1 MKKRLLSILL
11 AVVLVLSLLP
21 VISVFAASYDLIIC
35 GIEVTDANKDNI
47 LGDGKFSYNPTANKL
62 TVKGSYNGNGIIIE
76 NRIDGLTIETYG
88 SDQCSLTSYD
98 DDVIDCYNTDTTIAY
113 ANLSLMSYGS
123 STNDSAIYF
132 GAPSDGPVKTLTIK
146 DSKIY
151 ANADMT
157 ICGGN
162 KSALK
167 VVNSEITVAST
178 AEGISGF
185 EHGFTLEKCYLSKPD
200 GGQIVDGAVMEAD
213 GFTVAKYPLIKRGTP
228 YDLWIDGFRVDSV
241 NCSNVLGDGR
251 FSYDDTYKTLTVKKG
266 PAGPEQ
272 YSFSSNVPVI
282 LNRIDGL
289 TVTTDPYD
297 DNQITLQSN
306 AEAVI
311 ESINADLNINGAN
324 LKLIVKNNNNACVYM
339 DATSVKKTLS
349 IEYSDLVLKGDYG
362 LAGETTAALLIN
374 ESTVDADN
382 NKGGVCSFYKG
393 IQLQNC
399 AISVPEK
406 GYIDSSSGEIRD
418 EATHDL
424 ALHVLIEPTY
434 GFKVGGKEVTKGN
447 ASDILGDGAF
457 SYDDDSR
464 TLTIKGSY
472 KGSVPAVNNLWV
484 SNLHINIAN
493 DVTLE
498 NTSGNDPVLRLRRH
512 TILEGSGKLT
522 LKADS
527 GFGIYAFNEEA
538 EYKTRVIL
546 KNVDLTVNA
555 KYGIYAGNSGKP
567 TLEITESE
575 VKVNATEEGIVGF
588 TEITL
593 TSCGILNPAGGKIEN
608 GAIVKADGSKAL
620 NVVIGLGSSSLYDL
634 WIKNE
639 QVSDFN
645 KDALA
650 GGAAVY
656 DPATKTLTVKG
667 DIKTGAGPAIRSAID
682 GLTVKMDKDAVLASE
697 VDGTA
702 LRFEASATITGSGK
716 LSTAQCNTAIDV
728 TAGTLTIDNANINA
742 AGGYLGIIGNTTADL
757 VIKNSTVSA
766 SGGNQAIGSFKSI
779 TLDNCR
785 IETPADG
792 KVEGGNIVS
801 GGATAKSVVIV
812 PGTPAPVTEYDLC
825 VDHEW
830 VTSKNAS
837 DILGNGVFA
846 FDEASKTLT
855 ISGDYSFHTTVHD
868 HGANHG
874 IISKIDGLTIKVAKD
889 STLSNAYV
897 VFSVNGNT
905 TVTGPGKLTMP
916 STTCDFNVNG
926 LGTPITLTIQNAS
939 LVLDSQIL
947 GNKDESLVIKNS
959 NILPGQYAASK
970 VLGFKSIELIGCEL
984 VKPAGAKIVDGTIK
998 VGDDIAEG
1006 IEIKAT
1012 GAQVNPFV
1020 DVKESDYFYDAVLWA
1035 YYHTPQVTNGLDA
1048 THFGPHATCTRGQ
1061 IVTFLWRALGEP
1073 APTLTVNPFVD
1084 VKESDY
1090 YYKAVLWAVE
1100 KGVTKGTDATHFA
1113 PNAYCKREHAVA
1125 FLYRAAGEPSYTMTS
1140 NPFVDVKSGAYYY
1153 DAVLWAV
1160 EKNITKGMDET
1171 HFGPENSCERSQ
1183 IVTFLYRFMNP

>member
-200 GGQIVDGAVMEAD
+200 GGQIVDGAIMEAD
-213 GFTVAKYPLIKRGTP
+213 GVTVAKYPLIKRGTP

-272 YSFSSNVPVI
+272 YRFSSNVPVI

-289 TVTTDPYD
+289 TVTTDPSD
-297 DNQITLQSN
+297 ENRFTLQSN
-306 AEAVI
+306 GEAVI
-311 ESINADLNINGAN
+311 ESVNADLNINGAN
-324 LKLIVKNNNNACVYM
+324 LTLISKNANNAGVYM
-339 DATSVKKTLS
+339 TVTGSKKTLS

-464 TLTIKGSY
+464 TLTIKGNY

-620 NVVIGLGSSSLYDL
+620 NVVIGLGSSTLYDL

-757 VIKNSTVSA
+757 VIKNSTVNA
-766 SGGNQAIGSFKSI
+766 AGGNQAIGSFKSI
-779 TLDNCR
+779 TLDNCH

-792 KVEGGNIVS
+792 KVEGGSIVS
-801 GGATAKSVVIV
+801 GGATAKNV
-812 PGTPAPVTEYDLC
+812 L
-825 VDHEW
+825 
-830 VTSKNAS
+830 
-837 DILGNGVFA
+837 L
-846 FDEASKTLT
+846 L
-855 ISGDYSFHTTVHD
+855 
-868 HGANHG
+868 
-874 IISKIDGLTIKVAKD
+874 
-889 STLSNAYV
+889 
-897 VFSVNGNT
+897 
-905 TVTGPGKLTMP
+905 PGK
-916 STTCDFNVNG
+916 
-926 LGTPITLTIQNAS
+926 
-939 LVLDSQIL
+939 
-947 GNKDESLVIKNS
+947 
-959 NILPGQYAASK
+959 PG
-970 VLGFKSIELIGCEL
+970 EL
-984 VKPAGAKIVDGTIK
+984 V
-998 VGDDIAEG
+998 EL
-1006 IEIKAT
+1006 
-1012 GAQVNPFV
+1012 VNPFV
-1020 DVKESDYFYDAVLWA
+1020 DVQKTDYFYDAVLWA
-1035 YYHTPQVTNGLDA
+1035 YYHTPQVTNGLDV

>member
-1 MKKRLLSILL
+1 M
-11 AVVLVLSLLP
+11 
-21 VISVFAASYDLIIC
+21 
-35 GIEVTDANKDNI
+35 
-47 LGDGKFSYNPTANKL
+47 
-62 TVKGSYNGNGIIIE
+62 
-76 NRIDGLTIETYG
+76 
-88 SDQCSLTSYD
+88 
-98 DDVIDCYNTDTTIAY
+98 
-113 ANLSLMSYGS
+113 
-123 STNDSAIYF
+123 
-132 GAPSDGPVKTLTIK
+132 
-146 DSKIY
+146 
-151 ANADMT
+151 
-157 ICGGN
+157 
-162 KSALK
+162 
-167 VVNSEITVAST
+167 
-178 AEGISGF
+178 
-185 EHGFTLEKCYLSKPD
+185 
-200 GGQIVDGAVMEAD
+200 
-213 GFTVAKYPLIKRGTP
+213 
-228 YDLWIDGFRVDSV
+228 
-241 NCSNVLGDGR
+241 
-251 FSYDDTYKTLTVKKG
+251 
-266 PAGPEQ
+266 
-272 YSFSSNVPVI
+272 
-282 LNRIDGL
+282 
-289 TVTTDPYD
+289 
-297 DNQITLQSN
+297 
-306 AEAVI
+306 
-311 ESINADLNINGAN
+311 
-324 LKLIVKNNNNACVYM
+324 
-339 DATSVKKTLS
+339 
-349 IEYSDLVLKGDYG
+349 
-362 LAGETTAALLIN
+362 
-374 ESTVDADN
+374 
-382 NKGGVCSFYKG
+382 
-393 IQLQNC
+393 
-399 AISVPEK
+399 PEK

-620 NVVIGLGSSSLYDL
+620 NVVIGLGSSTLYDL

-757 VIKNSTVSA
+757 VIKNSTVNA
-766 SGGNQAIGSFKSI
+766 AGGNQAIGSFKSI
-779 TLDNCR
+779 TLDNCH

-792 KVEGGNIVS
+792 KVEGGSIVS
-801 GGATAKSVVIV
+801 GGATAKNV
-812 PGTPAPVTEYDLC
+812 L
-825 VDHEW
+825 
-830 VTSKNAS
+830 
-837 DILGNGVFA
+837 L
-846 FDEASKTLT
+846 L
-855 ISGDYSFHTTVHD
+855 
-868 HGANHG
+868 
-874 IISKIDGLTIKVAKD
+874 
-889 STLSNAYV
+889 
-897 VFSVNGNT
+897 
-905 TVTGPGKLTMP
+905 PGK
-916 STTCDFNVNG
+916 
-926 LGTPITLTIQNAS
+926 
-939 LVLDSQIL
+939 
-947 GNKDESLVIKNS
+947 
-959 NILPGQYAASK
+959 PG
-970 VLGFKSIELIGCEL
+970 EL
-984 VKPAGAKIVDGTIK
+984 V
-998 VGDDIAEG
+998 EL
-1006 IEIKAT
+1006 
-1012 GAQVNPFV
+1012 VNPFV
-1020 DVKESDYFYDAVLWA
+1020 DVQKTDYFYDAVLWA
-1035 YYHTPQVTNGLDA
+1035 YYHTPQVTNGLDV

>member
-47 LGDGKFSYNPTANKL
+47 RGDGKFKFDPSTNTL
-62 TVKGSYNGNGIIIE
+62 TVSGDTSYAGGIVIDNG
-76 NRIDGLTIETYG
+76 IDGLTIKSSGTNVKITASG
-88 SDQCSLTSYD
+88 NDVVFSRGASLTFKDAHMNIECYASGCAAVSMGASTSGTKTLSFNNCDMFCYTNSEEAALWGD
-98 DDVIDCYNTDTTIAY
+98 TRVMLDVNNSSLNVQGAHKAVDGFKGGIKLTRCYVD
-113 ANLSLMSYGS
+113 MPE
-123 STNDSAIYF
+123 DAIY
-132 GAPSDGPVKTLTIK
+132 DGDAILDSSRMVAAHIK
-146 DSKIY
+146 IFR
-151 ANADMT
+151 
-157 ICGGN
+157 G
-162 KSALK
+162 
-167 VVNSEITVAST
+167 
-178 AEGISGF
+178 
-185 EHGFTLEKCYLSKPD
+185 EKY
-200 GGQIVDGAVMEAD
+200 Q
-213 GFTVAKYPLIKRGTP
+213 
-228 YDLWIDGFRVDSV
+228 LWIDGTQVDGT
-241 NCSNVLGDGR
+241 NKTDVLGDGR
-251 FSYDDTYKTLTVKKG
+251 FSYDDYSNTLTVKKATSG
-266 PAGPEQ
+266 SDP
-272 YSFSSNVPVI
+272 YKFSGNEPTIKS
-282 LNRIDGL
+282 RIDGL

-464 TLTIKGSY
+464 TLTIKGNY

-555 KYGIYAGNSGKP
+555 KYGIYAGSSGKP

-608 GAIVKADGSKAL
+608 GAIVEADGSKAL
-620 NVVIGLGSSSLYDL
+620 NVVIGLGSATLYDL

-812 PGTPAPVTEYDLC
+812 PGTPAPVTEYDLW
-825 VDHEW
+825 VDNTH

-855 ISGDYSFHTTVHD
+855 ISGDYSFHTTEHD
-868 HGANHG
+868 HGENRG
-874 IISKIDGLTIKVAKD
+874 ISSHIDGLTIKVAKD
-889 STLSNAYV
+889 STLSGAYI
-897 VFSVNGNT
+897 VFSVSGNT
-905 TVTGPGKLTMP
+905 TVTGPGKLSLP
-916 STTCDFNVNG
+916 STACDISFG
-926 LGTPITLTIQNAS
+926 DGTLTIENAN
-939 LVLDSQIL
+939 LEIDNAIRGNETDS
-947 GNKDESLVIKNS
+947 KLVIKNS
-959 NILPGQYAASK
+959 NITFKNNCNGI
-970 VLGFKSIELIGCEL
+970 LGFNEGIELIDCEI
-984 VKPAGAKIVDGTIK
+984 VKPAGAVIKDGAIIL
-998 VGDDIAEG
+998 GDEPDRYL
-1006 IEIKAT
+1006 EIKASKPVEL
-1012 GAQVNPFV
+1012 VNPFV
-1020 DVKESDYFYDAVLWA
+1020 DVQKTDYFYDAVLWA

-1048 THFGPHATCTRGQ
+1048 THFGPYATCTRGQ

-1160 EKNITKGMDET
+1160 EKNITKGIDET
-1171 HFGPENSCERSQ
+1171 HFGPANSCQRCQ

>member
-11 AVVLVLSLLP
+11 AVVMVLSLLP
-21 VISVFAASYDLIIC
+21 VMSAFAADYDLVIC
-35 GIEVTDANKDNI
+35 GTRVTDANKDNI

-62 TVKGSYNGNGIIIE
+62 TVKGSYNGNGILIE

-213 GFTVAKYPLIKRGTP
+213 GVTVAKYPLIKRGTP

-241 NCSNVLGDGR
+241 NCTNVLGDGR

-272 YSFSSNVPVI
+272 YRFSSNVPVI

-289 TVTTDPYD
+289 TVTTDPSD
-297 DNQITLQSN
+297 ENRFTLQSN
-306 AEAVI
+306 GEAVI
-311 ESINADLNINGAN
+311 ESVNADLNINGAN
-324 LKLIVKNNNNACVYM
+324 LQLISKNANNAGVYM
-339 DATSVKKTLS
+339 TVSGSKKTLS

-362 LAGETTAALLIN
+362 LAGEGSAALLIN

-382 NKGGVCSFYKG
+382 NKGGVCYFYKG
-393 IQLQNC
+393 ITLQNC
-399 AISVPEK
+399 AIMEPEK
-406 GYIDSSSGEIRD
+406 GYIDKTSGDGAIKDDATGEI
-418 EATHDL
+418 AP
-424 ALHVLIEPTY
+424 HVLIEPVY
-434 GFKVGGKEVTKGN
+434 GFQVGGKEVTSGN
-447 ASDILGDGAF
+447 AGDILGDGAF

-464 TLTIKGSY
+464 TLTIKGDY
-472 KGSVPAVNNLWV
+472 KGDAPAVNNLWIA
-484 SNLHINIAN
+484 NLHIVIAKN
-493 DVTLE
+493 VTLE
-498 NTSGNDPVLRLRRH
+498 NTSGNEPVLRLRRH
-512 TILEGSGKLT
+512 TILEGSGALT

-538 EYKTRVIL
+538 EYKTRVIM
-546 KNVDLTVNA
+546 KNVTLTVNA
-555 KYGIYAGNSGKP
+555 KYGIFGGSSGKP
-567 TLEITESE
+567 TLEITESRIY
-575 VKVNATEEGIVGF
+575 VKATEEGITGF
-588 TEITL
+588 SEITL
-593 TSCGILNPAGGKIEN
+593 TSCGILNPATGKIEN
-608 GAIVKADGSKAL
+608 GAIVKGDGSKAL
-620 NVVIGLGSSSLYDL
+620 DVSIGLGSASLYNL

-645 KDALA
+645 KDNLA

-656 DPATKTLTVKG
+656 DSATNTLTVKG
-667 DIKTGAGPAIRSAID
+667 DIKNGAGPAIRGAIE
-682 GLTVKMDKDAVLASE
+682 GLIVKMDKDAVLASE

-728 TAGTLTIDNANINA
+728 TEGTLTIDNANISAVGN
-742 AGGYLGIIGNTTADL
+742 YLGIVGNSTADL

-766 SGGNQAIGSFKSI
+766 AGGNQAIGSFKSVM
-779 TLDNCR
+779 LDNCH

-792 KVEGGNIVS
+792 KVEGGNVVS
-801 GGATAKSVVIV
+801 DGATAKNVLIV
-812 PGTPAPVTEYDLC
+812 PGKPGEPV
-825 VDHEW
+825 
-830 VTSKNAS
+830 
-837 DILGNGVFA
+837 
-846 FDEASKTLT
+846 
-855 ISGDYSFHTTVHD
+855 
-868 HGANHG
+868 
-874 IISKIDGLTIKVAKD
+874 
-889 STLSNAYV
+889 
-897 VFSVNGNT
+897 
-905 TVTGPGKLTMP
+905 
-916 STTCDFNVNG
+916 
-926 LGTPITLTIQNAS
+926 
-939 LVLDSQIL
+939 
-947 GNKDESLVIKNS
+947 
-959 NILPGQYAASK
+959 
-970 VLGFKSIELIGCEL
+970 EL
-984 VKPAGAKIVDGTIK
+984 
-998 VGDDIAEG
+998 
-1006 IEIKAT
+1006 
-1012 GAQVNPFV
+1012 VNPFV
-1020 DVKESDYFYDAVLWA
+1020 DVAKTDYFYDAVLWA

-1073 APTLTVNPFVD
+1073 APTLTVNPFED

-1100 KGVTKGTDATHFA
+1100 KGVTKGTDATHFS
-1113 PNAYCKREHAVA
+1113 PNDYCKREHAVA
-1125 FLYRAAGEPSYTMTS
+1125 FLYRAAGEPSYTTTT
-1140 NPFVDVKSGAYYY
+1140 NPFVDVASGAYYY

-1160 EKNITKGMDET
+1160 EKNITKGMDAT
-1171 HFGPENSCERSQ
+1171 HFGPANSCERSQ